1 MMVTTMNDGNGSG
14 ERLRAY
20 IERVESL
27 TTEIT
32 LLKDDVKEVFA
43 EAKAV
48 GFDQK
53 VMKQMIKE
61 RATDP
66 GVRLAWQDLCD
77 QYRAALG
84 MLEGT
89 PLGDAARER
98 FEALRR
104 GPARKP
110 ASAPARPRHDA

>member
-1 MMVTTMNDGNGSG
+1 MATDHGSG

-20 IERVESL
+20 IERVEAL
-27 TTEIT
+27 MTEIA

-104 GPARKP
+104 GPARKVDR
-110 ASAPARPRHDA
+110 APPRQRHDA

>member
-1 MMVTTMNDGNGSG
+1 MDTGNISG

-27 TTEIT
+27 LTEIT

-43 EAKAV
+43 EAKTM

-66 GVRLAWQDLCD
+66 GVRIAWQDLCD

-89 PLGDAARER
+89 PLGEAARER

-110 ASAPARPRHDA
+110 AKPERAPSRPRHDA

>member
-1 MMVTTMNDGNGSG
+1 MKEDNASS

-20 IERVESL
+20 IERAEAL
-27 TTEIT
+27 LTEIA
-32 LLKDDVKEVFA
+32 LLKDDLKEVFG
-43 EAKAV
+43 EAKAL
-48 GFDQK
+48 GFNPK

-66 GVRLAWQDLCD
+66 AERLAWQDICD

-98 FEALRR
+98 FEQLRR
-104 GPARKP
+104 GPSRKAERP
-110 ASAPARPRHDA
+110 QGRPRHDA

>member
-1 MMVTTMNDGNGSG
+1 MNTDNGSG
-14 ERLRAY
+14 ARLRAY
-20 IERVESL
+20 IERVEAL
-27 TTEIT
+27 MTEIT
-32 LLKDDVKEVFA
+32 LLKDDVKEVFG

-89 PLGDAARER
+89 PLGESARER

-104 GPARKP
+104 GPARK
-110 ASAPARPRHDA
+110 AAAERAPARPRHDA